1 MSEKK
6 GSRVVTSAA
15 LEMGRLVRLAASPVV
30 PGEHVDYAIGRAAR
44 RLGFTRGRVKS
55 FWYGKARGP
64 SPEEL
69 ETARKVAVKHAQ
81 DLELLRNEHRRA
93 VEILARLETRLAVI
107 DEDFH
112 QPDTSA
118 LRDMAR
124 AASRPGDVGR
134 LTLTPSDKEGGL

>member
-6 GSRVVTSAA
+6 GSRIVTSAA

-30 PGEHVDYAIGRAAR
+30 PGEHVDYAIRRAAR
-44 RLGFTRGRVKS
+44 RLGFTIGRVKS

-69 ETARKVAVKHAQ
+69 ETAREVAVKHAR

-93 VEILARLETRLAVI
+93 VEILARLEGRLATI

-112 QPDTSA
+112 QPSISA
-118 LRDMAR
+118 LRDMAGGKIG
-124 AASRPGDVGR
+124 PGDA
-134 LTLTPSDKEGGL
+134 GGLTDPSEPGGG

>member
-15 LEMGRLVRLAASPVV
+15 LEMGRLVRLAASPPV

-69 ETARKVAVKHAQ
+69 ETARLVAVKHAH

-93 VEILARLETRLAVI
+93 LDILARIEARLTRT
-107 DEDFH
+107 DEAFFS
-112 QPDTSA
+112 PEIGA
-118 LRDMAR
+118 LRDMAGGAPR
-124 AASRPGDVGR
+124 AGDDAG
-134 LTLTPSDKEGGL
+134 LTPAPDEGDG

>member
-30 PGEHVDYAIGRAAR
+30 PGEHIDYAIGRAAR

-55 FWYGKARGP
+55 FWYGKAKGP

-69 ETARKVAVKHAQ
+69 ETARQVAVKHAR

-93 VEILARLETRLAVI
+93 VEILARLETRLATI
-107 DEDFH
+107 DPDFH
-112 QPDTSA
+112 EPDTTA

-124 AASRPGDVGR
+124 AASGAGDASG
-134 LTLTPSDKEGGL
+134 LTSDASDRGGVP

>member
-1 MSEKK
+1 M
-6 GSRVVTSAA
+6 TSAA
-15 LEMGRLVRLAASPVV
+15 LEMGRLVRLAASPPV

-64 SPEEL
+64 TPEEL
-69 ETARKVAVKHAQ
+69 ETARQVAVKHAQ

-93 VEILARLETRLAVI
+93 LDILARLETRLAVI
-107 DEDFH
+107 DPDFH
-112 QPDTSA
+112 QPDTAA

-124 AASRPGDVGR
+124 APSGPGDIAG
-134 LTLTPSDKEGGL
+134 LTIPPDEGGA